1 MVGFQPFL
9 RARQSIK
16 NSYLGQKIMPFL
28 LSFLQH
34 ENSLEGICYD
44 KSFFF
49 LSLMQKN
56 VSQKMSLNRLVSQ
69 QKRLRY
75 NNNNQYFTFVPL
87 QKNISLFFAG
97 DTQSSKK
104 SNFSRLLDLMIHFLC
119 LIKDIHLTQSVFLSV
134 FKNHLLNC

>member
-34 ENSLEGICYD
+34 ENLLEGICYD
-44 KSFFF
+44 KSFF

-56 VSQKMSLNRLVSQ
+56 ASQKMSLNRLVSQ
-69 QKRLRY
+69 
-75 NNNNQYFTFVPL
+75 
-87 QKNISLFFAG
+87 
-97 DTQSSKK
+97 
-104 SNFSRLLDLMIHFLC
+104 
-119 LIKDIHLTQSVFLSV
+119 
-134 FKNHLLNC
+134 